1 MILFDIDYFKQV
13 NDSHGHMAGDHIL
26 TAVADLCL
34 YQLRKIDTVARIG
47 GEEFAILLPNTAID
61 GAMQAAERLR
71 VLIQDKHFNFE
82 RKVLHVTIS
91 LGVVQL
97 QEGSRGIEDLIR
109 AADEAL
115 YRAKNAGRNR
125 SVSGLD

>member
-1 MILFDIDYFKQV
+1 
-13 NDSHGHMAGDHIL
+13 
-26 TAVADLCL
+26 VADLCL